1 MAPKAHVSKE
11 KKEVVKKFTELVKK
25 YPIVGSVNMEGLPT
39 PQLQNMRAQLRNKVE
54 IFMGKK
60 RLMKIA
66 LQQAEK
72 DNPGISKIIDYLKGM
87 PALIFTSENPFTLYK
102 TLQKNKS
109 NAPAKAGQEAPN
121 DVIVPAGPTGFA
133 PGPIISEL
141 GGVGIKAGIENGK
154 VIVKEDSKVISAGE
168 EFSGKLA
175 SILARLGIEPME
187 IGLDLVATYEGGEI
201 FTKDILAVDEQEYID
216 AIQRDAVAAFNLAMF
231 INYPTADTIVPMV
244 SKAASDARNLAIN
257 GTVLEKDV
265 IEAIVAKAQRQ
276 AQGVATKVPEAQ

>member
-216 AIQRDAVAAFNLAMF
+216 AIQRDAAAAFNLAMF

-265 IEAIVAKAQRQ
+265 IDAIVAKAQRQ